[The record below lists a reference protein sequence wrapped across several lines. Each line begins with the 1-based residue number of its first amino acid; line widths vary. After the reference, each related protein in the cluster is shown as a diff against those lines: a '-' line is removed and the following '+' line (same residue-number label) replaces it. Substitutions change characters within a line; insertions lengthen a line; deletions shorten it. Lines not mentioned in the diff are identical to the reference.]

1 MQVSARLLYLMW
13 WFHAFVRCCEPSR
26 RGFCSLQWPLWSAC
40 SDAPG
45 FAKLDSVQAT
55 DPCCGCCCFMSLREA
70 KSHGGSVT
78 DCSGIVAF
86 QFHFLVWLGLQAA
99 SVQGD
104 GSVVLLIVVAF
115 DSSGVAIM
123 MWSFVPHVETNSFL
137 QFCGSCWSHGSVSAP
152 ADRLLITCD
161 RRVFNFHPSALHPLV
176 CGWRGNQAPLHEL
189 LSTMALP

>member
-1 MQVSARLLYLMW
+1 MA
-13 WFHAFVRCCEPSR
+13 
-26 RGFCSLQWPLWSAC
+26 LWSAC
-40 SDAPG
+40 SDEPG

-55 DPCCGCCCFMSLREA
+55 GPCCGCSCFMSLREA

-86 QFHFLVWLGLQAA
+86 QFHFLVWLGSKPPLFKVMKCCCTHCCGIRFAWCSNYDVILCTA
-99 SVQGD
+99 RRNE
-104 GSVVLLIVVAF
+104 
-115 DSSGVAIM
+115 
-123 MWSFVPHVETNSFL
+123 HFL

-152 ADRLLITCD
+152 ADRLLFTCG

-189 LSTMALP
+189 LSTMALPDVFQVLSLGMASSVVP